1 MASVYCWDGEGK
13 AISVNKR
20 SDIASRALSASEE
33 RSVVRKPL
41 MEERAH
47 FGGWG
52 ERGACLYSTDNF
64 VVIC

>member
-1 MASVYCWDGEGK
+1 LGGKKREVPGTASVYCWDGEGK

-20 SDIASRALSASEE
+20 SEIASRALSASEE

-47 FGGWG
+47 FGGGGG
-52 ERGACLYSTDNF
+52 EGGLY
-64 VVIC
+64 